1 MNEHDKNKW
10 QKKLDEVRG
19 DVDRADQRRAALIRL
34 SSAIKGLA
42 YGVFIGTGVG
52 LGGGM
57 GAVRGEVNIGEAISG
72 EPLGQ
77 EARDWLEKAVA
88 AEESDPFGKD
98 QMTLRCAL
106 ATPIFAL
113 QGMLLGLAVGTGV
126 GTLRSVKR
134 KK

>member
-1 MNEHDKNKW
+1 MNEHDKDKW

-19 DVDRADQRRAALIRL
+19 DVDRAERLQRQLARYTSLVR
-34 SSAIKGLA
+34 GLA

-57 GAVRGEVNIGEAISG
+57 GAVRGEVNIAEAISG

-88 AEESDPFGKD
+88 AEGSDPFGKD

-106 ATPIFAL
+106 ATPMFAL
-113 QGMLLGLAVGTGV
+113 HGMLLGLAVGTGV
-126 GTLRSVKR
+126 GTVRSLKR